1 MIAEIIKFVIY
12 SVLIVIISKYILVR
26 LLRLIAEKLNLKS
39 KTVGQIAGVAT
50 SVPELLTITFSA
62 VTGFI
67 ETSIYNVLS
76 SNIINVAQYSI
87 AIVINKNVKHLSN
100 KALKIDLVLVLLTIL
115 IPIMLL
121 ITNIQIDV
129 KILPI
134 LIILFIMCVII
145 NNNTHK
151 LYLEN
156 EGTMENEIISEN
168 KGRKDS
174 SILKYILYLIITS
187 IVLFVVGNLL
197 GESLERL
204 CKIFNVKESVMG
216 ILLGIITSLPELI
229 TFFESQKHHKNNNN
243 EKLGVVEATNNLV
256 TSNVL
261 NLFVIQSLGIIVYT
275 IFS

>member
-156 EGTMENEIISEN
+156 EGTMENEMISGN

-174 SILKYILYLIITS
+174 SILKYILYLILTS

-216 ILLGIITSLPELI
+216 ILLGIITSLPEVI

>member
-156 EGTMENEIISEN
+156 EGTMENEMISGN
-168 KGRKDS
+168 KGRNDS
-174 SILKYILYLIITS
+174 SILKYILYLILTS